1 MRRGAKARSFQ
12 SIIFFQFESAVRNS
26 DLAKDK
32 SVAEVWSE
40 VAKSLI
46 ADKRDHDQREVL
58 FQPGKMTRI
67 LVGGGLDDKLAH
79 LININYYKRSSLPIL
94 PNVCAAWAR
103 KWLSC
108 TLSRPLSLSAGALR
122 RVILKCH

>member
-1 MRRGAKARSFQ
+1 MRRGAKARSFK
-12 SIIFFQFESAVRNS
+12 SIIFFQFESAVRNA

-67 LVGGGLDDKLAH
+67 LVGGGLDDKLARFITIDI
-79 LININYYKRSSLPIL
+79 LKRYYLPIL
-94 PNVCAAWAR
+94 PKLCFAR
-103 KWLSC
+103 GRK
-108 TLSRPLSLSAGALR
+108 
-122 RVILKCH
+122 

>member
-67 LVGGGLDDKLAH
+67 LVGGGLDDKLARFIIIY
-79 LININYYKRSSLPIL
+79 LIERSSLPIL
-94 PNVCAAWAR
+94 PKLCAAWAR

-108 TLSRPLSLSAGALR
+108 TLSRPLSLSAGALK
-122 RVILKCH
+122 RVIFKCR